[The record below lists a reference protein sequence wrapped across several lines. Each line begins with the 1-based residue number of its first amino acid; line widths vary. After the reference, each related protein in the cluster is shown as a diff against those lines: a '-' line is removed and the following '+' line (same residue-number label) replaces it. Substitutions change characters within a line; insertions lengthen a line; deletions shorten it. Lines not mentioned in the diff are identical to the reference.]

1 MNLNKLFA
9 LSIGLLFSIALLGTS
24 DNPNG
29 EFPWSIESVVLTQSQ
44 DGSPMEY
51 HYVSKQDYLL
61 YSNSGDMTPRET
73 GPCAS
78 QQGPCT
84 RRGIKYI
91 VLMPLDEGI

>member
-9 LSIGLLFSIALLGTS
+9 LSIGLLISTAILGTS

-29 EFPWSIESVVLTQSQ
+29 EFPWKIESVVLTQSQ

-51 HYVSKQDYLL
+51 HYVSKQDYQI
-61 YSNSGDMTPRET
+61 YFNSGDMTPRES

-78 QQGPCT
+78 QQGPCI
-84 RRGIKYI
+84 RRGEKFI
-91 VLMPLDEGI
+91 VLMPIDGGI